1 MITLKNLSIGYGD
14 EPLMTG
20 LNMQFANKS
29 YAILG
34 ESGCGK
40 STLLRTIC
48 GLQKP
53 LQGEV
58 FINDKLVTGV
68 QKDVFMMHQH
78 YTNYDWLNCL
88 ENVMLPAKIRGT
100 YTEDTK
106 EEALI
111 ALQQVGLLDKWK
123 SYPFELSGGQKQ
135 RLALARTLFL
145 KPKILLMDEPLS
157 ALDPVTRATM
167 QELIKKLQHETKA
180 TILMITHSE
189 EEAER
194 VCHQIIRL
202 KKGNMSNGN

>member
-1 MITLKNLSIGYGD
+1 MIEIKNLSIGYD
-14 EPLMTG
+14 EPLMSG
-20 LNMQFANKS
+20 LNIKFSGQS

-58 FINDKLVTGV
+58 FIDGKLVTDV
-68 QKDVFMMHQH
+68 HKDVFMMHQH
-78 YTNYDWLNCL
+78 YTNYDWLNCI

-100 YTEDTK
+100 YNKNTK
-106 EEALI
+106 EEALC
-111 ALQQVGLLDKWK
+111 ALQQVGLLEKCN

-145 KPKILLMDEPLS
+145 KPRILLMDEPLS
-157 ALDPVTRATM
+157 ALDPSTRATM
-167 QELIKKLQHETKA
+167 QELIKKLQYETKA

-189 EEAER
+189 EEANR
-194 VCHQIIRL
+194 VCHKTIRL